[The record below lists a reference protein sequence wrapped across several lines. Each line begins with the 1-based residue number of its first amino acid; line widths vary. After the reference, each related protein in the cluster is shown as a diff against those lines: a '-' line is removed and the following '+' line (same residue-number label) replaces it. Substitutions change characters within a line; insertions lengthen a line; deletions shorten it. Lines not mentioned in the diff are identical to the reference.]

1 MSDRFIAPGIKPANE
16 FPEPVRNR
24 FSGMWYKIMSRKRN
38 TEIKKWITAL
48 FVVTV
53 VQCLLPVACKID
65 DPGLMIGLAEVN
77 YTPPVGLD
85 LVGNYRGDDYASR
98 GVHDS
103 LYAKAIVFENSRHQK
118 AAILT
123 MDICKIPY
131 ETIAMMRETIAAS
144 TGISPGNIMIHA
156 THTHSGPRS
165 EPDAPMAG
173 QYMIKA
179 ASAVILANRN
189 LKPGQISAGRSRESG
204 VSFNRRL
211 ACKDGKTHMSWEK
224 LDPAFVIKPLGPV
237 DPELIT
243 VWIHQGGRTSGAIV
257 NFGCHPTTLTGN
269 NWLYSADYPGYLAD
283 TIRKVHGDDFVS
295 LFFNGC
301 CGNVTQVNY
310 KTGFIDTYDEC
321 RRIGHILGGCAL
333 QTFDCRLDSEGD
345 EISVMREMVPVK
357 RVTITEEQY
366 HWAKEVMKKVE
377 KEGMPK
383 FQPDGIPDAQFAKQ
397 WIELYK
403 VQNQVDS
410 LEVMVIR
417 VGNVAF
423 VGLPGEMF
431 NEFGSEIKNKS
442 PFRNTLVMGQTND
455 ARKYFPTL
463 ESFSQGPPGY
473 TPMITGYETTP
484 GATLYEQGA
493 GERLTRAAIEL
504 LHRTK

>member
-1 MSDRFIAPGIKPANE
+1 MVA
-16 FPEPVRNR
+16 
-24 FSGMWYKIMSRKRN
+24 
-38 TEIKKWITAL
+38 
-48 FVVTV
+48 VVLCFAV
-53 VQCLLPVACKID
+53 VSCMKGDQ
-65 DPGLMIGLAEVN
+65 GLMIGLAEVN
-77 YTPPVGLD
+77 YAPPVGLD

-103 LYAKAIVFENSRHQK
+103 LYAKAIVFENSRKQK
-118 AAILT
+118 AAILV
-123 MDICKIPY
+123 MDICKIPS
-131 ETIAMMRETIAAS
+131 ETVALMREAIADN
-144 TGISPGNIMIHA
+144 TGIPPGNIMIHA

-165 EPDAPMAG
+165 EPDAPLAD

-179 ASAVILANRN
+179 ASAVIHANRN
-189 LKPGQISAGRSRESG
+189 LKSGQISVGRSSESG

-211 ACKDGKTHMSWEK
+211 ECKDGKTHMSWEK
-224 LDPAFVIKPLGPV
+224 LDPEFVVKPFGPV

-243 VWIHQGGRTSGAIV
+243 LWIQQDGRVSGAAV

-283 TIRKVHGDDFVS
+283 TIKKANGDGFVS
-295 LFFNGC
+295 LFLNGC

-321 RRIGHILGGCAL
+321 RRIGHILGVRAL
-333 QTFDCRLDSEGD
+333 ETFSGRINTEGD
-345 EISVMREMVPVK
+345 EIRAMREMVPVK

-366 HWAKEVMKKVE
+366 QWAKEVMKKVE

-383 FQPDGIPDAQFAKQ
+383 FQTDGIPDAQFAKQ
-397 WIELYK
+397 WLGLYE
-403 VQNQVDS
+403 VQNQADS

-431 NEFGSEIKNKS
+431 NEFGSEIKDKS
-442 PFRNTLVMGQTND
+442 PFINTLVMGLTND

-463 ESFSQGPPGY
+463 ISFSQGPEGF

-484 GATLYEQGA
+484 GATLYEKGA
-493 GERLTRAAIEL
+493 GEQLTRAAIEL
-504 LHRTK
+504 LHRLK